1 MHAIYTYVRLNQ
13 SIPINVSMTSA
24 LGCVVGRVF
33 SWYGLELPIPS
44 LVPHLLQSPRLR
56 FQPRNHVSGWKST
69 QTPWHPDFQVCNI
82 SMVTIPTTTP
92 GEDLSLAQHVVTQS
106 SVVQDPSV
114 WQCDRHRSCR
124 PWPWVMSPMEL
135 NKSTSLYNC
144 FCEIYDFGSQTIQT
158 CESYCSSDIGKR

>member
-1 MHAIYTYVRLNQ
+1 MIVHIYLDIYIYIRISIDDMHAIYTYVRLNQ

-69 QTPWHPDFQVCNI
+69 QTP
-82 SMVTIPTTTP
+82 
-92 GEDLSLAQHVVTQS
+92 
-106 SVVQDPSV
+106 
-114 WQCDRHRSCR
+114 
-124 PWPWVMSPMEL
+124 
-135 NKSTSLYNC
+135 
-144 FCEIYDFGSQTIQT
+144 
-158 CESYCSSDIGKR
+158 

>member
-1 MHAIYTYVRLNQ
+1 MTFQYLSNHQYDNAYVSIYICIDDMYAIYTYVLLNQ

-33 SWYGLELPIPS
+33 SRYGLLELPIPS

-56 FQPRNHVSGWKST
+56 VQSCNHVSEWKST
-69 QTPWHPDFQVCNI
+69 QTPTHPDFQVCNI
-82 SMVTIPTTTP
+82 SLFTIPTSTP

-114 WQCDRHRSCR
+114 W
-124 PWPWVMSPMEL
+124 L
-135 NKSTSLYNC
+135 L
-144 FCEIYDFGSQTIQT
+144 GS
-158 CESYCSSDIGKR
+158 S